1 VTLADHG
8 EALGEYG
15 AWQHGGGL
23 HPPVTKIPLVVSAPG
38 PNPDDRTPNA
48 DGAGRATRD
57 ALVDLLDVYA
67 TVLDLAGIESDH
79 RRGVSFRPLLSSDPI
94 ATEPRT
100 NALLEYHGISKRRA
114 LALEEDGYDIAPVDR
129 ERHGIATADCYY
141 FEGPFGTELLGDC
154 DPAVLESDLEGLIA
168 DLETRDGLGEAD
180 LSGSNHNSRI
190 WGICDC
196 RLSTAMSDATSVSL
210 GARRSRRRPRSSR
223 WPRSG
228 SSERSSS
235 LERSDRPDSA
245 ATTSSFRW

>member
-1 VTLADHG
+1 
-8 EALGEYG
+8 
-15 AWQHGGGL
+15 
-23 HPPVTKIPLVVSAPG
+23 
-38 PNPDDRTPNA
+38 
-48 DGAGRATRD
+48 
-57 ALVDLLDVYA
+57 VDLLDVYA

-168 DLETRDGLGEAD
+168 DLETRDDG
-180 LSGSNHNSRI
+180 
-190 WGICDC
+190 
-196 RLSTAMSDATSVSL
+196 
-210 GARRSRRRPRSSR
+210 RRRGGSLRAR
-223 WPRSG
+223 ITTRGSG
-228 SSERSSS
+228 VSVTVVSVQ
-235 LERSDRPDSA
+235 P
-245 ATTSSFRW
+245 